1 MNPEEFLED
10 LQIERGLSPAT
21 LRARRSYL
29 GMFLKALPRPLEEC
43 TTRDIK
49 IALSKCR
56 EKYKPNTFGML
67 LYITNIYLEWEALP
81 NIDLKEIKKIRAP
94 GKDHT
99 TKTAAQML
107 SQNEITK
114 IINSTT
120 CSRDRAML
128 SLMYEGGLRP
138 IEVCRLSWDDVKID
152 PDGAVISIT
161 SQINKKTGKGRY
173 MDANI

>member
-1 MNPEEFLED
+1 MRFEEFLED
-10 LQIERGLSPAT
+10 LQIERWLSPAT

-29 GMFLKALPRPLEEC
+29 GMFFKFLQHPLEEC
-43 TTRDIK
+43 STRDIK

-99 TKTAAQML
+99 TSHL
-107 SQNEITK
+107 PWHI
-114 IINSTT
+114 
-120 CSRDRAML
+120 
-128 SLMYEGGLRP
+128 
-138 IEVCRLSWDDVKID
+138 
-152 PDGAVISIT
+152 
-161 SQINKKTGKGRY
+161 
-173 MDANI
+173 